1 MRHGFQLAGFCD
13 QMKGML
19 SDERDSLHLFSPH
32 IMIWEYLKGYV
43 LQMHLKGLFNKF
55 DYFSASVNINYTF
68 LSLTPCYYDWVLA
81 L

>member
-1 MRHGFQLAGFCD
+1 MRPCFQLAGFCD

-43 LQMHLKGLFNKF
+43 LQRSLKGLFNKF
-55 DYFSASVNINYTF
+55 HYYFSALVDINYTF
-68 LSLTPCYYDWVLA
+68 LSHPPCA